1 MSDGRRDGVREGEG
15 ERDRGRERMEGE
27 SGEGGREGGER
38 ERGRERLGEGESWN
52 V

>member
-15 ERDRGRERMEGE
+15 REGE
-27 SGEGGREGGER
+27 GEGGER
-38 ERGRERLGEGESWN
+38 LGDKKSCN